1 MRQFPVEHAGQL
13 RILRQQIA
21 QPVIAMVEHRLHPV
35 GHILAQPA
43 QAQRDDR
50 PVAARFLELFGQAFD
65 TLGVVQ
71 FGHVSRQTGARK
83 RVDSRQIA
91 CHVAQQPARIV
102 HREDRPRIGRAGQ
115 CAHHEA
121 AADPV
126 ARLQADQ
133 HLGRGYARGMRRTDN
148 RRFAVMTKGA
158 ALHESE
164 ARRAAKDEIL
174 SAAAEPPA
182 FHGCPT
188 GQPPHP
194 FGRRHAGTRQ
204 RLGQSLLER
213 PRAFDLS
220 HGHICADK
228 RRVAQARTSC
238 GVRTL
243 SVHQSP
249 IRGDHSM
256 RLPSNAH
263 VAIVDGENFTVMRNT
278 GQPLEPKLG
287 SAEKPDLSAT
297 NYSAGVKHQ
306 DNAGQQLGR
315 TDLEELAHGA
325 AATEWLNAKAIA
337 GDISDILV
345 IADPKTLGEMRRHY
359 HGELK
364 KRLVGEIDK
373 TMTGEPT
380 DRIEQAIA
388 NA

>member
-1 MRQFPVEHAGQL
+1 
-13 RILRQQIA
+13 
-21 QPVIAMVEHRLHPV
+21 
-35 GHILAQPA
+35 
-43 QAQRDDR
+43 
-50 PVAARFLELFGQAFD
+50 
-65 TLGVVQ
+65 
-71 FGHVSRQTGARK
+71 
-83 RVDSRQIA
+83 
-91 CHVAQQPARIV
+91 
-102 HREDRPRIGRAGQ
+102 
-115 CAHHEA
+115 
-121 AADPV
+121 
-126 ARLQADQ
+126 
-133 HLGRGYARGMRRTDN
+133 
-148 RRFAVMTKGA
+148 
-158 ALHESE
+158 
-164 ARRAAKDEIL
+164 
-174 SAAAEPPA
+174 
-182 FHGCPT
+182 
-188 GQPPHP
+188 
-194 FGRRHAGTRQ
+194 
-204 RLGQSLLER
+204 
-213 PRAFDLS
+213 
-220 HGHICADK
+220 
-228 RRVAQARTSC
+228 
-238 GVRTL
+238 
-243 SVHQSP
+243 
-249 IRGDHSM
+249 M

-380 DRIEQAIA
+380 DRIEQVIA

>member
-1 MRQFPVEHAGQL
+1 
-13 RILRQQIA
+13 
-21 QPVIAMVEHRLHPV
+21 
-35 GHILAQPA
+35 
-43 QAQRDDR
+43 
-50 PVAARFLELFGQAFD
+50 
-65 TLGVVQ
+65 
-71 FGHVSRQTGARK
+71 
-83 RVDSRQIA
+83 
-91 CHVAQQPARIV
+91 
-102 HREDRPRIGRAGQ
+102 
-115 CAHHEA
+115 
-121 AADPV
+121 
-126 ARLQADQ
+126 
-133 HLGRGYARGMRRTDN
+133 
-148 RRFAVMTKGA
+148 
-158 ALHESE
+158 
-164 ARRAAKDEIL
+164 
-174 SAAAEPPA
+174 
-182 FHGCPT
+182 
-188 GQPPHP
+188 
-194 FGRRHAGTRQ
+194 
-204 RLGQSLLER
+204 
-213 PRAFDLS
+213 
-220 HGHICADK
+220 
-228 RRVAQARTSC
+228 
-238 GVRTL
+238 
-243 SVHQSP
+243 
-249 IRGDHSM
+249 M

-325 AATEWLNAKAIA
+325 AATEWLNAKAIT